1 MMRRQSTELR
11 RAIGIVAQKPA
22 HRWCALRRC
31 LRVVESLD
39 HGRKRFCLRDPTVQ
53 VDWVSPGVLLDRFGV
68 LVDRVGSQVLQL
80 QTAGVQHRDSSA
92 TTTMG
97 SVGTFR
103 IARGYSGFV
112 TQKWDQAPVEER
124 QAHALAAVD
133 EEQMRELTDLLIE
146 EHRSCLPALG
156 LPARDGV
163 GGVLGYPDPAG
174 AVIFEEGMCR

>member
-11 RAIGIVAQKPA
+11 RAIGIVAQEPA
-22 HRWCALRRC
+22 HRWCALCRC
-31 LRVVESLD
+31 RRVVESLNHD
-39 HGRKRFCLRDPTVQ
+39 RKSVCVRDSTVQ

-112 TQKWDQAPVEER
+112 TKQWDQAPVEER
-124 QAHALAAVD
+124 QAHALAAMH
-133 EEQMRELTDLLIE
+133 EEQLSEFTVLLIKE
-146 EHRSCLPALG
+146 R
-156 LPARDGV
+156 
-163 GGVLGYPDPAG
+163 
-174 AVIFEEGMCR
+174 